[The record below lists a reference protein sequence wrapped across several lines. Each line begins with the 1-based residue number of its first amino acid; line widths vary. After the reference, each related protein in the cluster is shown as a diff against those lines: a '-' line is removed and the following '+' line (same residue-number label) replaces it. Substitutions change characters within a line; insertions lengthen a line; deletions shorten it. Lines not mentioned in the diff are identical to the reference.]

1 MVYQDC
7 IRMSHTSTP
16 LPSLRSPLFGRE
28 QACVQL
34 VDMIRAG
41 CPLVTVTGAG
51 GVGKTSV
58 ALAVGQRLLDAF
70 DQRVI
75 FVELADVESPE
86 DVASVIVSALRLPV
100 NSDRTLET
108 TLSNALGFRRTLL
121 ILDNME
127 HVRGAAPLVGRLLEQ
142 APLLSV
148 LVTSRV
154 AIGSSLE
161 NVFALVPLP
170 CDAPTAA
177 AIELF
182 AARAVSSSGGFV
194 LDERNI
200 ASVMELCR
208 RLDGL
213 PLAIELAASRTAML
227 EPAALLERLCRPTT
241 GDAVGAGGLLVL
253 RGIEHDRHRRHRAL
267 TTTIEWSVQLLEPA
281 HRDLL
286 DALAVFDGGWTL
298 ESAEAVWGTVSDDG
312 FAAFEGVNALLRHH
326 LIMREPATE
335 VDKPP
340 ANPAIGAPR
349 YRMLETIRQYVIEHG
364 IDPDQAELW
373 NDRHA
378 WCFVELASRPALV
391 WRAPTKRRGAVCS
404 NQRTRTSAARC
415 TTLTGPGRQTV
426 CSS

>member
-1 MVYQDC
+1 
-7 IRMSHTSTP
+7 MSHTFTP

-34 VDMIRAG
+34 VDMLQGG

-70 DQRVI
+70 DQRVV
-75 FVELADVESPE
+75 FVELADVDDPG

-100 NSDRTLET
+100 NSDRTLES

-170 CDAPTAA
+170 CDTPTAA

-182 AARAVSSSGGFV
+182 S
-194 LDERNI
+194 
-200 ASVMELCR
+200 
-208 RLDGL
+208 RL
-213 PLAIELAASRTAML
+213 R
-227 EPAALLERLCRPTT
+227 
-241 GDAVGAGGLLVL
+241 
-253 RGIEHDRHRRHRAL
+253 
-267 TTTIEWSVQLLEPA
+267 
-281 HRDLL
+281 
-286 DALAVFDGGWTL
+286 
-298 ESAEAVWGTVSDDG
+298 
-312 FAAFEGVNALLRHH
+312 
-326 LIMREPATE
+326 
-335 VDKPP
+335 
-340 ANPAIGAPR
+340 
-349 YRMLETIRQYVIEHG
+349 
-364 IDPDQAELW
+364 
-373 NDRHA
+373 
-378 WCFVELASRPALV
+378 
-391 WRAPTKRRGAVCS
+391 
-404 NQRTRTSAARC
+404 
-415 TTLTGPGRQTV
+415 
-426 CSS
+426 